1 MHVVLFHAD
10 PDPGQALVTRLREE
24 GHDVEWRTVFDPDE
38 LAFNSDEQPVVI
50 LDAVLV
56 GPALPWALRHLRE
69 RIDRALLVVVGGEDR
84 AENRIRAFQSGAD
97 EYLAEPFVLDE
108 LAARLKA
115 RARRAG
121 GPAHG
126 RLVVNDVELDPV
138 RPAAISSGKLVP
150 LTPREYVV
158 LGVLMASAGQF
169 VTRAQLERQ
178 LYGVAPEVGSNRVE
192 VHIHNLR
199 RKLGEHFI
207 RNVRGRGYCVGG
219 M

>member
-1 MHVVLFHAD
+1 M
-10 PDPGQALVTRLREE
+10 
-24 GHDVEWRTVFDPDE
+24 
-38 LAFNSDEQPVVI
+38 
-50 LDAVLV
+50 
-56 GPALPWALRHLRE
+56 
-69 RIDRALLVVVGGEDR
+69 
-84 AENRIRAFQSGAD
+84 
-97 EYLAEPFVLDE
+97 
-108 LAARLKA
+108 
-115 RARRAG
+115 
-121 GPAHG
+121 
-126 RLVVNDVELDPV
+126 NDVELDPV